1 MADSPTLDAPR
12 SRRALLT
19 AAAGGAAALAVSAIR
34 PGHVDAASVAVMTEV
49 DNPTTEVTSISN
61 SESGETAFIG
71 RGAGAGTGV
80 EGASTTG
87 FGVLGNSTDS
97 SNPQLNTRNAGVVG
111 VAGSVAMIAE
121 NVGLS
126 GVYGYSDPS
135 SIEGF
140 VGSGV
145 WGDSADV
152 GVIGTG
158 GIGTYGDGIW
168 GALGLGRGSGGI
180 GLYGRADSAA
190 GRALR
195 VEGRAEFTRSG
206 RVAVSSGATKKVVAL
221 AGCTAYSLVFAV
233 MNTNESGRWVRAVV
247 PAAGAFTVWFNAALT
262 SSATIIWIAFTNPAN
277 HSG

>member
-49 DNPTTEVTSISN
+49 ENPTGATTSIVN
-61 SESGETAFIG
+61 SQENGLGFLAQG
-71 RGAGAGTGV
+71 NGAGLHGASAKGTGV
-80 EGASTTG
+80 QGLSP
-87 FGVLGNSTDS
+87 NSTD
-97 SNPQLNTRNAGVVG
+97 PATDTRNTGVVG
-111 VAGSVAMIAE
+111 IAGNEGDTAPNRS
-121 NVGLS
+121 LT

-135 SIEGF
+135 TTDGF

-145 WGDSADV
+145 WGDSPDV

-158 GIGTYGDGIW
+158 GIGTFGDGVW

-180 GLYGRADSAA
+180 GLYGRTDNAQ

-206 RVAVSSGATKKVVAL
+206 RAAVSSGATKKVVTL
-221 AGCTAYSLVFAV
+221 AGCTTYSLVFAV